1 MRLKA
6 QSRPMLTIIAAVMV
20 MTMKTALYTEMLRQ
34 FIHRLKAMRMRTR
47 SFVRDQDIR
56 PLHGQPGNLD
66 RKNRAAMLARQA
78 VAPMFIRPALGEEV
92 FGRDVPPGLWRE
104 PDLPAKDATKTGN
117 PVARDFRHAAMQ
129 IA

>member
-1 MRLKA
+1 
-6 QSRPMLTIIAAVMV
+6 MLTIITTVMV
-20 MTMKTALYTEMLRQ
+20 MTMKTALHPEMLRQ
-34 FIHRLKAMRMRTR
+34 FIQRLEAMRMRTR
-47 SFVRDQDIR
+47 GFVRDQDIR

-66 RKNRAAMLARQA
+66 RENRAAMLARQA
-78 VAPMFIRPALGEEV
+78 VAPMFISPALGEEV

-104 PDLPAKDATKTGN
+104 PDLPAKDAAKTGN